1 MGDERTLD
9 ENNPAAGTWTAIL
22 ASVKA
27 GVGSEGYRGERP
39 GFSRAD
45 LDSHANM
52 VCLGSHCTVIRRT
65 GKFVRVNAFA
75 SAVGSLNDVPLVD
88 AVVVYEDNDG
98 ERYLLVFYNA
108 LFIPSMKHHLIPPF
122 HLERGGVE
130 SERGPEDSVVRSR
143 GGDTLHI

>member
-1 MGDERTLD
+1 LIPCPPYERPIEGDERTLFK
-9 ENNPAAGTWTAIL
+9 NNLDARTLTAVL

-27 GVGSEGYRGERP
+27 GVGSEGHRGERP

-75 SAVGSLNDVPLVD
+75 SAVGSLYDVPLVD
-88 AVVVYEDNDG
+88 AVIVYVSQAI
-98 ERYLLVFYNA
+98 R
-108 LFIPSMKHHLIPPF
+108 P
-122 HLERGGVE
+122 
-130 SERGPEDSVVRSR
+130 
-143 GGDTLHI
+143 

>member
-1 MGDERTLD
+1 
-9 ENNPAAGTWTAIL
+9 
-22 ASVKA
+22 
-27 GVGSEGYRGERP
+27 
-39 GFSRAD
+39 
-45 LDSHANM
+45 M

-122 HLERGGVE
+122 ILREAGLRVNE
-130 SERGPEDSVVRSR
+130 VPK
-143 GGDTLHI
+143 IQ